1 MLNQNIFTLFKSNNI
16 FLIIVLLFI
25 FLFIVISLNGM
36 YKNEH
41 CRKTSTHEEC
51 KQQMKL
57 QYH

>member
-1 MLNQNIFTLFKSNNI
+1 MFNKNIFTLFKSNNI

-41 CRKTSTHEEC
+41 CKKTSTREEC
-51 KQQMKL
+51 EQQMKL